1 MTLSRRRI
9 RSLLGMVGL
18 GVLAIGVL
26 YPLMILVFT
35 AFKIGPELI
44 ANPTGLPTTWTL
56 ANLAKA
62 WDQAKMGQLMINS
75 LIVSGGVV
83 IGTVAL
89 SSIGGFAFG
98 RLEFR
103 GRRWLPIL
111 LTIGLVLPFEVLM
124 VPIFYTF
131 RSLGLLNTYLAM
143 ILPQVAL
150 GLPFGILLIRG
161 FIADLP
167 SELFDAAEIDGAGL
181 WHQYRY
187 VAMPLATSALVALAV
202 LELLWSWNQYLVA
215 LVMVQASDLRTI
227 PLGLSLFI
235 GRYQTDYVTL
245 AAAALIAM
253 VPSVA
258 LYIAFHRHVLRAN
271 LSGAL
276 K

>member
-1 MTLSRRRI
+1 MTLSRARV
-9 RSLLGMVGL
+9 RSMLGLAGL
-18 GVLAIGVL
+18 GVLAIAVL

-35 AFKIGPELI
+35 AFKTGPELI
-44 ANPTGLPTTWTL
+44 ADPTGLPRNWTL

-62 WDQAKMGQLMINS
+62 WDQARMGTLMINS

-131 RSLGLLNTYLAM
+131 RSLGLLNSYLAM

-150 GLPFGILLIRG
+150 GLPFGILLVRG

-181 WHQYRY
+181 WHQYRF
-187 VAMPLATSALVALAV
+187 VAMPLAKSALVALAV

-215 LVMVQASDLRTI
+215 LVMVQTTGLRTI

-235 GRYQTDYVTL
+235 GRYQTDYVAL

-253 VPSVA
+253 VPSLA
-258 LYIAFHRHVLRAN
+258 LYIVFHRHVLRAN